1 MNAVMQCLENT
12 FSPLVLIF
20 TVSNLAAMGLQVKM
34 PEVIVALRNK
44 KSLAMIFVWGW
55 VLGPAF
61 GYLITRV
68 LPLEEPYVVVVL
80 LASLAPCAPF
90 LQQMVGKAR
99 GDMGFAGAL
108 IPLVAVGTVVL
119 MPLVAPL
126 LIKGLTIST
135 WALAKPLLL
144 TILLPLV
151 VGATI
156 RHYAGTGATKIFP
169 AVKRLALLSTLL
181 TIVWCLV
188 IYGQGMLNT
197 AGSFALLSMTLFMVG
212 MGLITYRFGFG
223 MKQNQRSVMALG
235 MGTRN
240 VAAVLAA
247 ALAIP
252 DADPRIVV
260 MTIMWTLWSVVL
272 AAIGAKIFA
281 KLAGETGVAGT
292 TMNEVPPF
300 ETVPAV
306 PGGSSNRSSE

>member
-1 MNAVMQCLENT
+1 MNAVMQFLQTT
-12 FSPLVLIF
+12 FPPLVLLF
-20 TVSNLAAMGLQVKM
+20 TVSNLGAMGLQVKM
-34 PEVIVALRNK
+34 PEVVVALRNK
-44 KSLAMIFVWGW
+44 KSLALIFVWGW
-55 VLGPAF
+55 VVGPAF

-68 LPLEEPYVVVVL
+68 IPLAEPYVIVVL

-90 LQQMVGKAR
+90 LQQMVEKAR

-119 MPLVAPL
+119 MPLMAPL
-126 LIKGLTIST
+126 LIKGLTINT

-144 TILLPLV
+144 TILLPLMI
-151 VGATI
+151 GAAI
-156 RHYAGTGATKIFP
+156 RYYAGTAATRIFP
-169 AVKRLALLSTLL
+169 AVKLIAMLSTLM

-188 IYGQGMLNT
+188 LYGSAMFDT
-197 AGSFALLSMTLFMVG
+197 AGELALLSMTLFMVG
-212 MGLITYRFGFG
+212 MALITYRFGFG
-223 MKQNQRSVMALG
+223 LKQAQRSVMALG

-260 MTIMWTLWSVVL
+260 MVVMWTLWSVVL

-281 KLAGETGVAGT
+281 KQAGKTVEGD
-292 TMNEVPPF
+292 EV
-300 ETVPAV
+300 
-306 PGGSSNRSSE
+306 

>member
-1 MNAVMQCLENT
+1 MQFLQTT
-12 FSPLVLIF
+12 FGPLVFVF
-20 TVSNLAAMGLQVKM
+20 TVANLAAMGLQVRM
-34 PEVIVALRNK
+34 PEVMAALRNK
-44 KSLAMIFVWGW
+44 KSLALIFVWGW
-55 VLGPAF
+55 VLGPAV
-61 GYLITRV
+61 GLLISRV
-68 LPLEEPYVVVVL
+68 LPLAEPYVIVVL

-108 IPLVAVGTVVL
+108 IPLVAVGTVIL
-119 MPLVAPL
+119 MPLMAPL

-144 TILLPLV
+144 TILLPLI
-151 VGATI
+151 VGAAI
-156 RHYAGTGATKIFP
+156 RHFAGTAATKLFP
-169 AVKRLALLSTLL
+169 AVKGLALLSTLL
-181 TIVWCLV
+181 TIVWCLA
-188 IYGQGMLNT
+188 IYGRGMLNT
-197 AGSFALLSMTLFMVG
+197 AGQFALLSMTLFMVG

-252 DADPRIVV
+252 NGDPRIVV
-260 MTIMWTLWSVVL
+260 MTVMWTLWSVIL

-281 KLAGETGVAGT
+281 KQAGAPVEGC
-292 TMNEVPPF
+292 
-300 ETVPAV
+300 AV
-306 PGGSSNRSSE
+306 

>member
-1 MNAVMQCLENT
+1 MNTVMQFLQTT

-20 TVSNLAAMGLQVKM
+20 TVANLAAMGLQVKI
-34 PEVIVALRNK
+34 PEVVVAFRNR
-44 KSLAMIFVWGW
+44 KSLALIFVWGW

-61 GYLITRV
+61 GYLLTWV
-68 LPLEEPYVVVVL
+68 LPLAEPYVVVVL

-90 LQQMVGKAR
+90 LQQMVGRGR

-119 MPLVAPL
+119 MPLMAPI
-126 LIKGLTIST
+126 LIKGLTISA

-151 VGATI
+151 VGAAI
-156 RHYAGTGATKIFP
+156 RHYAATLATRIFP
-169 AVKRLALLSTLL
+169 AVKRLAQLSTLL
-181 TIVWCLV
+181 TIVWCIV
-188 IYGQGMLNT
+188 IYGRGMLNT
-197 AGSFALLSMTLFMVG
+197 AGELALLSMTLFMVG

-260 MTIMWTLWSVVL
+260 MVIMWTLWSIVL

-281 KLAGETGVAGT
+281 KQAGKIAGEGQA
-292 TMNEVPPF
+292 
-300 ETVPAV
+300 
-306 PGGSSNRSSE
+306 

>member
-1 MNAVMQCLENT
+1 MNAVMQFCETTLNP
-12 FSPLVLIF
+12 FILVF
-20 TVSNLAAMGLQVKM
+20 TVSNLAAMGLQVKV
-34 PEVIVALRNK
+34 PDVVGALRNK
-44 KSLAMIFVWGW
+44 RALALIFVWGW

-68 LPLEEPYVVVVL
+68 LPLAEPYVIVVL

-119 MPLVAPL
+119 MPLMAPL
-126 LIKGLTIST
+126 LIKGVTIST
-135 WALAKPLLL
+135 WSLAKPLLL
-144 TILLPLV
+144 TILLPLII
-151 VGATI
+151 GAVI
-156 RHYAGTGATKIFP
+156 RHYAGTAATKMFP
-169 AVKRLALLSTLL
+169 AVKGFALLSTLL

-188 IYGQGMLNT
+188 IYGRGMIDT
-197 AGSFALLSMTLFMVG
+197 AGSLALLSMTLFMVG
-212 MGLITYRFGFG
+212 MGLITYLVGFG

-252 DADPRIVV
+252 NADPGIVV
-260 MTIMWTLWSVVL
+260 MTVMWTLWSVVL

-281 KLAGETGVAGT
+281 KQAGEVLL
-292 TMNEVPPF
+292 EKP
-300 ETVPAV
+300 
-306 PGGSSNRSSE
+306 SSQISSA

>member
-1 MNAVMQCLENT
+1 MNTAMQFLQTT

-20 TVSNLAAMGLQVKM
+20 TVSNLAAMGFQVKM
-34 PEVIVALRNK
+34 PEVIAALRNK
-44 KSLAMIFVWGW
+44 KSLALIFVWGW

-68 LPLEEPYVVVVL
+68 LPLAEPYVIVVL

-119 MPLVAPL
+119 MPLMAPL

-144 TILLPLV
+144 TILLPLMI
-151 VGATI
+151 GAAI
-156 RHYAGTGATKIFP
+156 RYYADTVATKIFP
-169 AVKRLALLSTLL
+169 AVKLIAMLSTLT

-188 IYGQGMLNT
+188 LYGRGMLDT
-197 AGSFALLSMTLFMVG
+197 AGELALLSMTLFMVG
-212 MGLITYRFGFG
+212 MGLNTYRFGFG
-223 MKQNQRSVMALG
+223 LKQNQRSVMALG

-252 DADPRIVV
+252 NADPLIVT
-260 MTIMWTLWSVVL
+260 MTVMWTLWSVVL
-272 AAIGAKIFA
+272 AAIGARIFA
-281 KLAGETGVAGT
+281 KQAGEVGMGNVA
-292 TMNEVPPF
+292 
-300 ETVPAV
+300 
-306 PGGSSNRSSE
+306 

>member
-1 MNAVMQCLENT
+1 MKTAMEFLQTT

-20 TVSNLAAMGLQVKM
+20 TVSNLAAMGLQVKV
-34 PEVIVALRNK
+34 PDVIVALRNK
-44 KSLAMIFVWGW
+44 KSLVLIFVWGW

-61 GYLITRV
+61 GYMITRV
-68 LPLEEPYVVVVL
+68 LPLAEPYVVVVF

-108 IPLVAVGTVVL
+108 IPLVAVGTVAL
-119 MPLVAPL
+119 MPLMAPL
-126 LIKGLTIST
+126 LIKGVTIST

-144 TILLPLV
+144 TILLPLMI
-151 VGATI
+151 GAAI
-156 RHYAGTGATKIFP
+156 RYSADTGATRIFP
-169 AVKRLALLSTLL
+169 AVKGLALLSTLL
-181 TIVWCLV
+181 TIVWCLL
-188 IYGQGMLNT
+188 IYGRGMLNT

-223 MKQNQRSVMALG
+223 MRQNQRSVMALG

-260 MTIMWTLWSVVL
+260 MTVMWTLWSVVL

-281 KLAGETGVAGT
+281 KQAGKTAE
-292 TMNEVPPF
+292 
-300 ETVPAV
+300 
-306 PGGSSNRSSE
+306 

>member
-1 MNAVMQCLENT
+1 MSTVMQFLQTT
-12 FSPLVLIF
+12 FGPLVLIF
-20 TVSNLAAMGLQVKM
+20 TVSNLGAMGLQVRM
-34 PEVIVALRNK
+34 PEVVTALRNK
-44 KSLAMIFVWGW
+44 KAMALIFVWGW

-68 LPLEEPYVVVVL
+68 LPLAEPYVVVVF

-119 MPLVAPL
+119 MPLMAPL
-126 LIKGLTIST
+126 LIKGLAINT
-135 WALAKPLLL
+135 WSLAKPLLL

-151 VGATI
+151 IGAVF
-156 RHYAGTGATKIFP
+156 RHYADTAATRIFP
-169 AVKRLALLSTLL
+169 VVKGLAQLSTLL
-181 TIVWCLV
+181 TIAWCLV
-188 IYGQGMLNT
+188 IYGRGMLNT
-197 AGSFALLSMTLFMVG
+197 AGEFALLAMTLFMVG
-212 MGLITYRFGFG
+212 MGIITYRFGFG

-252 DADPRIVV
+252 NADPRIVV
-260 MTIMWTLWSVVL
+260 MTIMWTLWSIVL
-272 AAIGAKIFA
+272 AAMGARIFA
-281 KLAGETGVAGT
+281 KQAGKTEAGD
-292 TMNEVPPF
+292 M
-300 ETVPAV
+300 A
-306 PGGSSNRSSE
+306 

>member
-1 MNAVMQCLENT
+1 MNEVMQFLQTT
-12 FSPLVLIF
+12 FGPLVFIF
-20 TVSNLAAMGLQVKM
+20 TVANLAAMGLQVM
-34 PEVIVALRNK
+34 VPDVLVALRNK
-44 KSLAMIFVWGW
+44 KSLALIFVWGW

-68 LPLEEPYVVVVL
+68 LPLAEPYIVVVL

-108 IPLVAVGTVVL
+108 IPLVAIGTVVL
-119 MPLVAPL
+119 MPVMAPL
-126 LIKGLTIST
+126 LITGLTIET

-144 TILLPLV
+144 TILLPLMI
-151 VGATI
+151 GAAI
-156 RHYAGTGATKIFP
+156 RHYAAVGATKIFP
-169 AVKRLALLSTLL
+169 AVKGLAQLSTLL
-181 TIVWCLV
+181 TIVWAIV
-188 IYGQGMLNT
+188 IYGRGMVNT
-197 AGSFALLSMTLFMVG
+197 AGELALLSMTLFMVG

-252 DADPRIVV
+252 NVDTRTVV
-260 MTIMWTLWSVVL
+260 MVIMWTLWSIVL
-272 AAIGAKIFA
+272 AAMGAKIFA
-281 KLAGETGVAGT
+281 KQAGRIVAGS
-292 TMNEVPPF
+292 
-300 ETVPAV
+300 A
-306 PGGSSNRSSE
+306 S

>member
-1 MNAVMQCLENT
+1 MHFLQTT
-12 FSPLVLIF
+12 FGPLVFIF
-20 TVSNLAAMGLQVKM
+20 TVSNLAAMGLQVRM

-44 KSLAMIFVWGW
+44 KSLALIFAWGW

-68 LPLEEPYVVVVL
+68 LPLDEPYVVVVL

-119 MPLVAPL
+119 MPLMAPL
-126 LIKGLTIST
+126 LIKGVTIST
-135 WALAKPLLL
+135 WSLAKPLLL
-144 TILLPLV
+144 TILLPLTI
-151 VGATI
+151 GAAI
-156 RHYAGTGATKIFP
+156 RYYADTAATKIFP
-169 AVKRLALLSTLL
+169 AVKGLALLSTLL

-188 IYGQGMLNT
+188 IYGRGMVNT
-197 AGSFALLSMTLFMVG
+197 AGEFALLSMTLFMVG

-223 MKQNQRSVMALG
+223 LKQNQRSVMALG

-252 DADPRIVV
+252 NGDPRIVV
-260 MTIMWTLWSVVL
+260 MTVMWTLWSVVL

-281 KLAGETGVAGT
+281 KQAGQD
-292 TMNEVPPF
+292 
-300 ETVPAV
+300 
-306 PGGSSNRSSE
+306 R

>member
-1 MNAVMQCLENT
+1 MNMVMQFLQTT
-12 FSPLVLIF
+12 FSPLILIF

-34 PEVIVALRNK
+34 PHVIAALGNR
-44 KSLAMIFVWGW
+44 KSLALIFVWGW

-68 LPLEEPYVVVVL
+68 LPLAEPYIIVVL

-108 IPLVAVGTVVL
+108 IPLVAVGTVVF
-119 MPLVAPL
+119 MPFIAPL
-126 LIKGLTIST
+126 LISGLTIDAWS
-135 WALAKPLLL
+135 LAKPLLL
-144 TILLPLV
+144 TILLPLI
-151 VGATI
+151 VGAAI
-156 RHYAGTGATKIFP
+156 RYYADTAPTKIFP
-169 AVKRLALLSTLL
+169 LVKGLALLSTLL

-188 IYGQGMLNT
+188 IYGRGMLNT
-197 AGSFALLSMTLFMVG
+197 AGEFALLSMTLFMVG
-212 MGLITYRFGFG
+212 MGLITYLIGFG

-252 DADPRIVV
+252 NADPRIVV

-281 KLAGETGVAGT
+281 KRADQIVAAGA
-292 TMNEVPPF
+292 
-300 ETVPAV
+300 A
-306 PGGSSNRSSE
+306 

>member
-1 MNAVMQCLENT
+1 MNTAMQFLQTT

-20 TVSNLAAMGLQVKM
+20 TVSNLAAMGFQVKM
-34 PEVIVALRNK
+34 PEVIAALRNK
-44 KSLAMIFVWGW
+44 KSLALIFVWGW

-68 LPLEEPYVVVVL
+68 LPLAEPYVIVVL

-119 MPLVAPL
+119 MPLMAPL

-144 TILLPLV
+144 TILLPLMI
-151 VGATI
+151 GAAI
-156 RHYAGTGATKIFP
+156 RYYADTVATKIFP
-169 AVKRLALLSTLL
+169 AVKLIAMLSTLT

-188 IYGQGMLNT
+188 LYGRGMLDT
-197 AGSFALLSMTLFMVG
+197 AGELALLSMTLFMVG

-223 MKQNQRSVMALG
+223 LKQNQRSVMALG

-252 DADPRIVV
+252 NADPGIVV
-260 MTIMWTLWSVVL
+260 MTVMWTLWSVVL

-281 KLAGETGVAGT
+281 KQAGKVSLAGEL
-292 TMNEVPPF
+292 
-300 ETVPAV
+300 
-306 PGGSSNRSSE
+306 

>member
-1 MNAVMQCLENT
+1 MPFLQTT
-12 FSPLVLIF
+12 FGPLVFIF
-20 TVSNLAAMGLQVKM
+20 TVSNLATMGLQVKM
-34 PEVIVALRNK
+34 PEVMAALRNR
-44 KSLAMIFVWGW
+44 KSLVLIFVWGW

-68 LPLEEPYVVVVL
+68 LPLAEPYIIVVL

-108 IPLVAVGTVVL
+108 IPLVAIGTVVL
-119 MPLVAPL
+119 MPIIAPL
-126 LIKGLTIST
+126 LIKGLAIST
-135 WALAKPLLL
+135 WVLAKPLLL
-144 TILLPLV
+144 TILLPLII
-151 VGATI
+151 GAAI
-156 RHYAGTGATKIFP
+156 RHYVDAGATKIFP
-169 AVKRLALLSTLL
+169 VVKVIAQLSTLM

-197 AGSFALLSMTLFMVG
+197 AGELALLSMTVFMVG
-212 MGLITYRFGFG
+212 MGLITYHLGFG

-252 DADPRIVV
+252 NADPRVVV
-260 MTIMWTLWSVVL
+260 MVVMWTLWSVVL
-272 AAIGAKIFA
+272 AALGAKIFA
-281 KLAGETGVAGT
+281 RQAGKTVAGC
-292 TMNEVPPF
+292 
-300 ETVPAV
+300 AA
-306 PGGSSNRSSE
+306 